1 MDNYEYV
8 PETIY
13 NTHTPKMEGLY
24 LEPNYKNAKKV
35 AESDKPI
42 YLGILNDVGQLTK
55 ARDFLGEIINAK
67 TEKERN
73 EKYRKAWID
82 ATIKE
87 FEALYKEDKADF
99 VILDNTTIVCVAS
112 SNYRNKKIRIGKT
125 VCSPEDTF
133 DRKTGIAIAYAR
145 AVNLLIPSYV

>member
-35 AESDKPI
+35 AESDEPI
-42 YLGILNDVGQLTK
+42 YLGILNDVEQLTK
-55 ARDFLGEIINAK
+55 ARDFLGEII
-67 TEKERN
+67 TEKTKLEGN
-73 EKYRKAWID
+73 KEYRRKWVKARYHEYLQLHSKGAARCI
-82 ATIKE
+82 
-87 FEALYKEDKADF
+87 
-99 VILDNTTIVCVAS
+99 ILDNTTIVSVI
-112 SNYRNKKIRIGKT
+112 NPEYKEKVTMGKT

-145 AVNLLIPSYV
+145 AVKKPVPNFI